1 MGRVLLGYPTVLI
14 ALLGQELG
22 HQLGVSG
29 VRSVGLT
36 AVDADVVAPA
46 KCPGVGQSEG
56 CAAMLKRRDV
66 VDLEETGLTHTPGS
80 ANGPDLARPAS
91 LLPIDVG

>member
-29 VRSVGLT
+29 VRSMGLT
-36 AVDADVVAPA
+36 AVDADVVGPAERRCVGERVRFAP
-46 KCPGVGQSEG
+46 
-56 CAAMLKRRDV
+56 MLKRRDV
-66 VDLEETGLTHTPGS
+66 VDFEDARFS
-80 ANGPDLARPAS
+80 AFLAPPS
-91 LLPIDVG
+91 ITS

>member
-1 MGRVLLGYPTVLI
+1 MLGYPTVLI

-56 CAAMLKRRDV
+56 CATMLKMCDV
-66 VDLEETGLTHTPGS
+66 VDFEETGPTAPFRLTTPTVT
-80 ANGPDLARPAS
+80 
-91 LLPIDVG
+91 I

>member
-1 MGRVLLGYPTVLI
+1 MLGYPTVLI

-66 VDLEETGLTHTPGS
+66 VDLEETGLTTL
-80 ANGPDLARPAS
+80 LAAPTV
-91 LLPIDVG
+91 PI